1 MLVTKWRSLLIASK
15 SIKKMKIKY
24 FVSYL
29 FLIPTFVYSQKLPN
43 PKIGKKETEVSI
55 FILQDDKSNQPYG
68 NGRNALGAHF
78 AYRRT
83 WKKYTKFGAGLLV
96 AADYSSFFKFERD
109 VYPYGAVFA
118 DLTQF
123 IGNRQKWSVGGQV
136 GPAIY
141 IREYNY
147 EDMNSKG
154 FTKYGG
160 GMYYSLSTNFRIIL
174 SKKLLLALSSSYC
187 IRNFKR
193 RSLYEDYLIGS
204 FHRTQQPEFHD
215 GLGIRIGLVF

>member
-1 MLVTKWRSLLIASK
+1 L
-15 SIKKMKIKY
+15 
-24 FVSYL
+24 
-29 FLIPTFVYSQKLPN
+29 
-43 PKIGKKETEVSI
+43 
-55 FILQDDKSNQPYG
+55 
-68 NGRNALGAHF
+68 
-78 AYRRT
+78 T

-96 AADYSSFFKFERD
+96 AADYSTYYKLEKD
-109 VYPYGAVFA
+109 VFPYGALFG

-123 IGNRQKWSVGGQV
+123 IGPRQKWSVGGEI

-154 FTKYGG
+154 FTKYSG
-160 GMYYSLSTNFRIIL
+160 GMYYSLSTSFRIIL
-174 SKKLLLALSSSYC
+174 SKKLLLTLSSSYC

-215 GLGIRIGLVF
+215 GLGLRIGVVF